1 MEENQ
6 QTSEKEQLSI
16 SSFSITFGD
25 LSNLESLINEAD
37 EKVSKKGLSVEHF
50 AEMKRIIK
58 RVKNNKNA

>member
-37 EKVSKKGLSVEHF
+37 EKVSKKGLNVEHF